1 MSERDSPQTLLR
13 VVSLPGAIAL
23 GLGSI
28 LGTGIFVSVGV
39 AAGKAGDA
47 VLLAIALAALVALCN
62 GLSSAWLAARHPVSG
77 GSYEYGYREL
87 TPALGFTAGVTFL
100 IAKSASAATAALG
113 FAAYALALFGIA
125 HVAARV
131 AVALGLVVVVTA
143 LTASGMRRS
152 NRVNASIVA
161 VTIAGLGAFVI
172 AAAGRFSLGETLS
185 KGLAAPSTA
194 SGAWAGVLEATAL
207 MFVAYTGYGRIAT
220 LGEEVQRPE
229 RTIPRAIAITLALS
243 LALYLGV
250 TGAAVSVIGASG
262 LAATLESGVAP
273 LQVAARALDTPAVT
287 VAIDLAAIAA
297 MGGVALNL
305 MLGLS
310 RMVLAM
316 ARRGDLPRGL
326 AQVDARRG
334 TPARATLAVA
344 VLVGALACTGSIAV
358 SWSISA
364 FTVLVYYA
372 VANLAALRMERAG
385 RRWHRLATSCLG
397 LVASVALAFWVERAI
412 WIGGSL
418 AIVAALA
425 LRRVSRRPLSRA

>member
-1 MSERDSPQTLLR
+1 MSDRGAPQTLLR

-28 LGTGIFVSVGV
+28 LGTGIFVSVGI

-47 VLLAIALAALVALCN
+47 VLLAIPLAALVALCH

-87 TPALGFTAGVTFL
+87 TPALVFTAGLTFL

-113 FAAYALALFGIA
+113 FATYALAPFGIA
-125 HVAARV
+125 NAAARV
-131 AVALGLVVVVTA
+131 VVALALVGTVTA
-143 LTASGMRRS
+143 LSASGMRRS
-152 NRVNASIVA
+152 NRVNAWIVA
-161 VTIAGLGAFVI
+161 VPIAGLGAFVI
-172 AAAGRFSLGETLS
+172 SAAGRFSLGETLA
-185 KGLAAPSTA
+185 KGLAAPSAA

-229 RTIPRAIAITLALS
+229 RTIPPAIAITLALS

-262 LAATLESGVAP
+262 LAAALEGGLAP
-273 LQVAARALDTPAVT
+273 PRVAARALGTPAVAL
-287 VAIDLAAIAA
+287 AIDLAAIAA
-297 MGGVALNL
+297 MSGVALNL

-310 RMVLAM
+310 RMALAM
-316 ARRGDLPRGL
+316 ARRGDPPRGL

-344 VLVGALACTGSIAV
+344 LLIGALASTGSIAV

-372 VANLAALRMERAG
+372 VANLAALHMERGG
-385 RRWHRLATSCLG
+385 RRWHRLVTSGLG
-397 LVASVALAFWVERAI
+397 LIACVALAFWVERAI

-418 AIVAALA
+418 AIAAALA
-425 LRRVSRRPLSRA
+425 LRRVSRRPVSRA